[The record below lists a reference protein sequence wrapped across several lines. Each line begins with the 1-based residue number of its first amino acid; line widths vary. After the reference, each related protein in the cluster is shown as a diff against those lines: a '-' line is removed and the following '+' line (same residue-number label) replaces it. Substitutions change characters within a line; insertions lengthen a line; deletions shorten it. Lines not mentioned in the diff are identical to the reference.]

1 MNPFPIG
8 QKAEGVAASHE
19 EPQRESRIF
28 PGNTGERHGQAARS
42 YRKESQ
48 QRRGSAGI
56 FPCRERAMDILT
68 VSVMDKGM
76 TVIIRMGM
84 SR

>member
-1 MNPFPIG
+1 MNPFPVG

-19 EPQRESRIF
+19 EPQGESRIF

-42 YRKESQ
+42 HRKEAQ

-56 FPCRERAMDILT
+56 LPLPG
-68 VSVMDKGM
+68 KGHGH
-76 TVIIRMGM
+76 TYRFSNG
-84 SR
+84 